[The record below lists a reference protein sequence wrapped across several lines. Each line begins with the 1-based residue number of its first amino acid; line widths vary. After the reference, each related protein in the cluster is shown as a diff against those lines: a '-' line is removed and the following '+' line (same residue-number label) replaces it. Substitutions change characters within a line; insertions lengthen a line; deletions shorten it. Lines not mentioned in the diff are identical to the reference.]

1 MDKIT
6 IPDLNGTN
14 YFIWELKMKAALSL
28 KRLVPLILE
37 EKPEDLTRKDEMDWI
52 TKNSDAIAYIKLS
65 LADEQAL
72 QFAAE
77 DNAKVLW
84 DKIRATYMGEG
95 EDRKIDA
102 GNELKN
108 IRMKNGETVADYIAR
123 ARGISTKCHS
133 LGLDVSPRELVYHT
147 VRGLN
152 GKFSKVRD
160 ILKTQRGKSMDEIL
174 QILREE
180 EATLNLPIK
189 TRMDGINEAFYC
201 KRKNEKQTRLCYI
214 CRKSNHLAKDCY
226 YRNKNTHSPSTSQRN
241 NSSRNGHVFTA
252 SHREEKPCDNIWI
265 LDSGASCHMAKEPVW
280 FKNISPEVMDIYLA
294 DKNSKIMSQGIGN
307 VSAKTVST
315 KHCNSINLTI
325 TDVSYVPQ
333 LRCNLL
339 SVTCLMDKGSKYENL
354 THKRIKKIRTDNG
367 LEFVNEQLDTY
378 LANSGI
384 FHEKT
389 IPYNSESNGKAERA
403 NRVLLER
410 ARSLLYESKL
420 PLKFW
425 AEAINCSTQV
435 SNVTPRKGKE
445 KIPLEIW
452 TGNKPKLNYLK
463 KFGCVAYFQV
473 PKVLRNKFEVPGRR
487 GIMLGY
493 ARERRGYRI
502 YDIKNQ
508 KVIEERSVKF
518 NEYLK
523 GSNYLGEIENETWD
537 IDSFFEVTPERNEI
551 NQNTE
556 NGVLY
561 NFDINNGPGA
571 IENDNS
577 IPLQTTSSS
586 RTGRIEIPVLE
597 LNDVQNQILV
607 RRSERLKSEL
617 MSVHLVNNVPNSYFE
632 AENSANWK
640 NWKLAME
647 NELDS
652 LDKHKV
658 WEIVQK
664 PAKSKLI
671 KTKWLYSLKQD
682 DAGKNIKYKARLVA
696 AGFNQIKNIDYSE
709 SYSPVVN
716 IESFRLLIA
725 LAAKLKLNVNFFDV
739 KTAYLYGD
747 LEETVYVLPPPGY
760 EKLIGDDKVCKLN
773 KSIYGLPQSGR
784 NCKIKNV
791 FEVVENKTNKFLGM
805 EIEKCENGIYLSQC
819 DYINSL
825 LVKHNLE
832 NCKSV
837 KTPIVKG
844 EDKIFPSTNE
854 FIDITMYQELI
865 GELLYLA
872 NRTRPDISFVISY
885 LSQFN
890 HNPEKRHYNL
900 AKRVL
905 RYLMG
910 SKDKKLFYENGFG
923 ILNASSD
930 ASGGNA
936 ENGESFSGGVVLLGN
951 SLILWKCRKQKSV
964 SLSTCEAELFSIS
977 EICKDIIWTVNLLT
991 ELKCEQFLN
1000 NAVTLNSDSQAAIQ
1014 WIKGTRSSNKS
1025 RHMNLRFHFI
1035 KDLIEDTVIKLEYVQ
1050 TEFLIADF
1058 LTKAMNVE
1066 KLEHSMQKIAL
1077 LS

>member
-1 MDKIT
+1 
-6 IPDLNGTN
+6 
-14 YFIWELKMKAALSL
+14 
-28 KRLVPLILE
+28 
-37 EKPEDLTRKDEMDWI
+37 
-52 TKNSDAIAYIKLS
+52 
-65 LADEQAL
+65 
-72 QFAAE
+72 
-77 DNAKVLW
+77 
-84 DKIRATYMGEG
+84 
-95 EDRKIDA
+95 
-102 GNELKN
+102 
-108 IRMKNGETVADYIAR
+108 
-123 ARGISTKCHS
+123 
-133 LGLDVSPRELVYHT
+133 
-147 VRGLN
+147 
-152 GKFSKVRD
+152 
-160 ILKTQRGKSMDEIL
+160 MDEIL

-189 TRMDGINEAFYC
+189 TRMDGINEAFY
-201 KRKNEKQTRLCYI
+201 
-214 CRKSNHLAKDCY
+214 S
-226 YRNKNTHSPSTSQRN
+226 
-241 NSSRNGHVFTA
+241 
-252 SHREEKPCDNIWI
+252 SHREEKLCDNIWI
-265 LDSGASCHMAKEPVW
+265 LDSGAYCHMAKESVW

-294 DKNSKIMSQGIGN
+294 DKNSKMMSQGTGN

-354 THKRIKKIRTDNG
+354 TDKRIKKIRTDNG

-378 LANSGI
+378 LDNSGI

-435 SNVTPRKGKE
+435 SNVTPRKGKK

-452 TGNKPKLNYLK
+452 TDHVITSNK
-463 KFGCVAYFQV
+463 Q
-473 PKVLRNKFEVPGRR
+473 
-487 GIMLGY
+487 
-493 ARERRGYRI
+493 
-502 YDIKNQ
+502 NQ
-508 KVIEERSVKF
+508 
-518 NEYLK
+518 
-523 GSNYLGEIENETWD
+523 
-537 IDSFFEVTPERNEI
+537 
-551 NQNTE
+551 
-556 NGVLY
+556 
-561 NFDINNGPGA
+561 
-571 IENDNS
+571 
-577 IPLQTTSSS
+577 
-586 RTGRIEIPVLE
+586 IPVLE
-597 LNDVQNQILV
+597 LNDVQNQIPV
-607 RRSERLKSEL
+607 RRSERLKSKL

-640 NWKLAME
+640 NWKLAKE

-671 KTKWLYSLKQD
+671 KTKWVYSLKQD

-725 LAAKLKLNVNFFDV
+725 LATKLKLNVNFFDV
-739 KTAYLYGD
+739 NTAYLYGD

-760 EKLIGDDKVCKLN
+760 EKLIGDDKVCKLK

-784 NCKIKNV
+784 NWYMKIKGVCELENFGLKQLASDNCV
-791 FEVVENKTNKFLGM
+791 FIKSVNQSVLILCMYVDDLAIFVTM
-805 EIEKCENGIYLSQC
+805 IKCMKILLC

-832 NCKSV
+832 NCKKCENSNCE
-837 KTPIVKG
+837 G

-872 NRTRPDISFVISY
+872 NRTRPDISFVMSY

-905 RYLMG
+905 SYLMG
-910 SKDKKLFYENGFG
+910 SKDKKLFYENEFVCVCG

-930 ASGGNA
+930 ASWGNA
-936 ENGESFSGGVVLLGN
+936 ENGKSFSGGVVLLGN

-991 ELKCEQFLN
+991 ELKCEQFIN

-1035 KDLIEDTVIKLEYVQ
+1035 KDLIEDTVIQLEYVQ

-1066 KLEHSMQKIAL
+1066 KLEYSMQKIAL

>member
-28 KRLVPLILE
+28 KRLAPLILE
-37 EKPEDLTRKDEMDWI
+37 DKPEDLTRKDEMDWI

-84 DKIRATYMGEG
+84 DKIRASYMGEG

-201 KRKNEKQTRLCYI
+201 KKKNEKQTRLCYI
-214 CRKSNHLAKDCY
+214 CRKSNHLAKECY
-226 YRNKNTHSPSTSQRN
+226 YRNKNSPSTSQRN

-294 DKNSKIMSQGIGN
+294 DKNSKMMSQGTGN
-307 VSAKTVST
+307 VSAKT
-315 KHCNSINLTI
+315 
-325 TDVSYVPQ
+325 
-333 LRCNLL
+333 
-339 SVTCLMDKGSKYENL
+339 
-354 THKRIKKIRTDNG
+354 IRTDNG

-403 NRVLLER
+403 NRVLER

-435 SNVTPRKGKE
+435 SNVTPRKGKK

-452 TGNKPKLNYLK
+452 T
-463 KFGCVAYFQV
+463 
-473 PKVLRNKFEVPGRR
+473 GRR

-537 IDSFFEVTPERNEI
+537 IDSFLKSLERNEI

-577 IPLQTTSSS
+577 IPLQTTSSP
-586 RTGRIEIPVLE
+586 RTGRIQIPVLE
-597 LNDVQNQILV
+597 LNDVQNQIPV
-607 RRSERLKSEL
+607 RRSEKLKSKL

-640 NWKLAME
+640 KL
-647 NELDS
+647 
-652 LDKHKV
+652 
-658 WEIVQK
+658 EI
-664 PAKSKLI
+664 S
-671 KTKWLYSLKQD
+671 
-682 DAGKNIKYKARLVA
+682 
-696 AGFNQIKNIDYSE
+696 
-709 SYSPVVN
+709 
-716 IESFRLLIA
+716 
-725 LAAKLKLNVNFFDV
+725 
-739 KTAYLYGD
+739 
-747 LEETVYVLPPPGY
+747 
-760 EKLIGDDKVCKLN
+760 
-773 KSIYGLPQSGR
+773 
-784 NCKIKNV
+784 
-791 FEVVENKTNKFLGM
+791 
-805 EIEKCENGIYLSQC
+805 
-819 DYINSL
+819 
-825 LVKHNLE
+825 
-832 NCKSV
+832 
-837 KTPIVKG
+837 
-844 EDKIFPSTNE
+844 
-854 FIDITMYQELI
+854 
-865 GELLYLA
+865 
-872 NRTRPDISFVISY
+872 
-885 LSQFN
+885 
-890 HNPEKRHYNL
+890 
-900 AKRVL
+900 
-905 RYLMG
+905 
-910 SKDKKLFYENGFG
+910 
-923 ILNASSD
+923 
-930 ASGGNA
+930 
-936 ENGESFSGGVVLLGN
+936 NGE
-951 SLILWKCRKQKSV
+951 
-964 SLSTCEAELFSIS
+964 
-977 EICKDIIWTVNLLT
+977 
-991 ELKCEQFLN
+991 
-1000 NAVTLNSDSQAAIQ
+1000 
-1014 WIKGTRSSNKS
+1014 
-1025 RHMNLRFHFI
+1025 
-1035 KDLIEDTVIKLEYVQ
+1035 
-1050 TEFLIADF
+1050 
-1058 LTKAMNVE
+1058 
-1066 KLEHSMQKIAL
+1066 
-1077 LS
+1077 

>member
-1 MDKIT
+1 MY
-6 IPDLNGTN
+6 PDH
-14 YFIWELKMKAALSL
+14 Y
-28 KRLVPLILE
+28 
-37 EKPEDLTRKDEMDWI
+37 
-52 TKNSDAIAYIKLS
+52 
-65 LADEQAL
+65 EQAL

-84 DKIRATYMGEG
+84 DKIRATYIGEG

-123 ARGISTKCHS
+123 ARGISTNCHS

-226 YRNKNTHSPSTSQRN
+226 YRNKNSPSTSQRN

-252 SHREEKPCDNIWI
+252 SHREEKLCDNIWI
-265 LDSGASCHMAKEPVW
+265 LDSGASCHMAKESVW

-294 DKNSKIMSQGIGN
+294 DTNSKMMSQGAGN
-307 VSAKTVST
+307 VSAKTMST
-315 KHCNSINLTI
+315 KRCNSINLTI

-333 LRCNLL
+333 LR
-339 SVTCLMDKGSKYENL
+339 SKYENL
-354 THKRIKKIRTDNG
+354 TDNRIKKIRTDNG

-425 AEAINCSTQV
+425 AEAINCSTQI

-463 KFGCVAYFQV
+463 KFGCVAYFHV

-502 YDIKNQ
+502 YDITNQ
-508 KVIEERSVKF
+508 KVIEQRSVKF
-518 NEYLK
+518 NEYLN

-537 IDSFFEVTPERNEI
+537 IDSFFEVSPERNEI

-577 IPLQTTSSS
+577 IPLQTTSSP
-586 RTGRIEIPVLE
+586 RTGRIQIPILE
-597 LNDVQNQILV
+597 LNDVQNQIPV
-607 RRSERLKSEL
+607 RRSEILKYKL

-640 NWKLAME
+640 N
-647 NELDS
+647 
-652 LDKHKV
+652 
-658 WEIVQK
+658 
-664 PAKSKLI
+664 
-671 KTKWLYSLKQD
+671 
-682 DAGKNIKYKARLVA
+682 
-696 AGFNQIKNIDYSE
+696 
-709 SYSPVVN
+709 
-716 IESFRLLIA
+716 
-725 LAAKLKLNVNFFDV
+725 
-739 KTAYLYGD
+739 
-747 LEETVYVLPPPGY
+747 
-760 EKLIGDDKVCKLN
+760 
-773 KSIYGLPQSGR
+773 
-784 NCKIKNV
+784 
-791 FEVVENKTNKFLGM
+791 
-805 EIEKCENGIYLSQC
+805 
-819 DYINSL
+819 
-825 LVKHNLE
+825 
-832 NCKSV
+832 
-837 KTPIVKG
+837 
-844 EDKIFPSTNE
+844 
-854 FIDITMYQELI
+854 
-865 GELLYLA
+865 
-872 NRTRPDISFVISY
+872 
-885 LSQFN
+885 
-890 HNPEKRHYNL
+890 
-900 AKRVL
+900 
-905 RYLMG
+905 
-910 SKDKKLFYENGFG
+910 
-923 ILNASSD
+923 
-930 ASGGNA
+930 
-936 ENGESFSGGVVLLGN
+936 
-951 SLILWKCRKQKSV
+951 
-964 SLSTCEAELFSIS
+964 
-977 EICKDIIWTVNLLT
+977 
-991 ELKCEQFLN
+991 
-1000 NAVTLNSDSQAAIQ
+1000 
-1014 WIKGTRSSNKS
+1014 
-1025 RHMNLRFHFI
+1025 
-1035 KDLIEDTVIKLEYVQ
+1035 
-1050 TEFLIADF
+1050 
-1058 LTKAMNVE
+1058 
-1066 KLEHSMQKIAL
+1066 
-1077 LS
+1077 

>member
-6 IPDLNGTN
+6 ITDLNGTN

-28 KRLVPLILE
+28 KRLDSLILN

-72 QFAAE
+72 QFVAE

-84 DKIRATYMGEG
+84 NKIRATYIGEG

-108 IRMKNGETVADYIAR
+108 IRMKNGETVAGYIVR

-152 GKFSKVRD
+152 GKFFQVRD

-180 EATLNLPIK
+180 EATLNLPI
-189 TRMDGINEAFYC
+189 RMDGINSEAFYC

-226 YRNKNTHSPSTSQRN
+226 YRNKNSPSTSQRN
-241 NSSRNGHVFTA
+241 NSSRNGHVFTV
-252 SHREEKPCDNIWI
+252 SHREEKLCDNIWI
-265 LDSGASCHMAKEPVW
+265 LDSGASCHMAKESVW

-294 DKNSKIMSQGIGN
+294 DKNSKMISQGTGN

-315 KHCNSINLTI
+315 KHYNSINLTI

-339 SVTCLMDKGSKYENL
+339 SVTCLMDKGS
-354 THKRIKKIRTDNG
+354 HKFLSCSMPTC
-367 LEFVNEQLDTY
+367 VVQLISNRMVVQNI
-378 LANSGI
+378 LC
-384 FHEKT
+384 
-389 IPYNSESNGKAERA
+389 ESNGKAERA

-445 KIPLEIW
+445 KFPLEIW
-452 TGNKPKLNYLK
+452 T
-463 KFGCVAYFQV
+463 
-473 PKVLRNKFEVPGRR
+473 GRR

-523 GSNYLGEIENETWD
+523 SSNYLGEIENETWD
-537 IDSFFEVTPERNEI
+537 IDSFFEVSPERNEI

-577 IPLQTTSSS
+577 IPLQTTSSP
-586 RTGRIEIPVLE
+586 RTGRIQIPVLE
-597 LNDVQNQILV
+597 LNDVQNQIPV
-607 RRSERLKSEL
+607 RRSERLKSKL

-671 KTKWLYSLKQD
+671 KTKCVYSLKQD
-682 DAGKNIKYKARLVA
+682 DAGKNIK
-696 AGFNQIKNIDYSE
+696 
-709 SYSPVVN
+709 
-716 IESFRLLIA
+716 
-725 LAAKLKLNVNFFDV
+725 
-739 KTAYLYGD
+739 
-747 LEETVYVLPPPGY
+747 
-760 EKLIGDDKVCKLN
+760 
-773 KSIYGLPQSGR
+773 
-784 NCKIKNV
+784 
-791 FEVVENKTNKFLGM
+791 
-805 EIEKCENGIYLSQC
+805 
-819 DYINSL
+819 
-825 LVKHNLE
+825 
-832 NCKSV
+832 
-837 KTPIVKG
+837 
-844 EDKIFPSTNE
+844 
-854 FIDITMYQELI
+854 
-865 GELLYLA
+865 
-872 NRTRPDISFVISY
+872 
-885 LSQFN
+885 
-890 HNPEKRHYNL
+890 
-900 AKRVL
+900 
-905 RYLMG
+905 
-910 SKDKKLFYENGFG
+910 
-923 ILNASSD
+923 
-930 ASGGNA
+930 
-936 ENGESFSGGVVLLGN
+936 
-951 SLILWKCRKQKSV
+951 
-964 SLSTCEAELFSIS
+964 
-977 EICKDIIWTVNLLT
+977 
-991 ELKCEQFLN
+991 
-1000 NAVTLNSDSQAAIQ
+1000 
-1014 WIKGTRSSNKS
+1014 
-1025 RHMNLRFHFI
+1025 
-1035 KDLIEDTVIKLEYVQ
+1035 
-1050 TEFLIADF
+1050 
-1058 LTKAMNVE
+1058 
-1066 KLEHSMQKIAL
+1066 
-1077 LS
+1077 